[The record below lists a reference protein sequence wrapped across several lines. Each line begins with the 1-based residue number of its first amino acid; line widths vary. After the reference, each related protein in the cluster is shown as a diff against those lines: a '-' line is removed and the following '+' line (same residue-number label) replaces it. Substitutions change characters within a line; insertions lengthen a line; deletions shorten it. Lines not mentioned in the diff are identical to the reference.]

1 MNISNFYTRHYEMIS
16 YIIFGVV
23 TTTINVGSFFIFDTI
38 IGWSYLFANGL
49 SIVLSILFAFYVNKK
64 YVFRVKANSLL
75 QVLKEFGLF
84 VLFRGFSASFD
95 MLSMWLLI
103 GGMGLNNNISKLLT
117 EGVVVVL
124 NFLISKFIIFKK
136 NDIEE
141 DEK

>member
-1 MNISNFYTRHYEMIS
+1 MDRNTFYSKNYELIS

-23 TTTINVGSFFIFDTI
+23 TTTINVGSFFIFDSI
-38 IGWSYLFANGL
+38 IGMSYLIANGL
-49 SIVLSILFAFYVNKK
+49 SILISIFFAFIVNKK

-84 VLFRGFSASFD
+84 VLFRAFSASFD

-136 NDIEE
+136 NEIEE

>member
-1 MNISNFYTRHYEMIS
+1 MNRSNFYTRHYELIS

-23 TTTINVGSFFIFDTI
+23 TTTINVVSFFVFNTI
-38 IGWSYLFANGL
+38 IGWSYLSANGL
-49 SIVLSILFAFYVNKK
+49 SIVISILFAFYVNKK
-64 YVFRVKANSLL
+64 YVFRNQTNSTMQLF
-75 QVLKEFGLF
+75 KELGLF
-84 VLFRGFSASFD
+84 FLFRGASASFD

-103 GGMGLNNNISKLLT
+103 GGLGLNNNISKLLT

-136 NDIEE
+136 NEIEE